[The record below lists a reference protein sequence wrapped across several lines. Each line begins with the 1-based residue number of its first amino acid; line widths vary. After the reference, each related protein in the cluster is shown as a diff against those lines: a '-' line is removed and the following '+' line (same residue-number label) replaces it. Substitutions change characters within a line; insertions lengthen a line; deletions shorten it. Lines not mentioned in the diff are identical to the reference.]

1 MADDPQQEETLRY
14 LLLVRE
20 AVTKGRVPLPTL
32 TREELGALGSL
43 EGAPWG
49 ESHELAWWRGMPDGV
64 RTEVSAA
71 AVAGLAARGLVDLDA
86 APAVE
91 RGAQTSLPASTE
103 LGVLLATRDQPIVLM
118 IAGDAAAE
126 RAGLVRLSASLVEED
141 GTACWLL
148 EVAEDEGLHRF
159 ALCSADEALGRLTAW
174 ICTPAEVDPETGSP
188 EPLVRTLDVLQPE
201 GTTRLV
207 VFGGTRGVALA
218 EADERGQIGDSAV
231 PITADELRAR
241 LDAVLG
247 GTAGVTQ
254 GA

>member
-1 MADDPQQEETLRY
+1 MADDPQEETLRS

-43 EGAPWG
+43 EGAPWA
-49 ESHELAWWRGMPDGV
+49 ESRELAWWTGLSDGV
-64 RTEVSAA
+64 RTAVSAA
-71 AVAGLAARGLVDLDA
+71 AVAGLGARGLVDLDA
-86 APAVE
+86 APPVE
-91 RGAQTSLPASTE
+91 RGARTSLPATTE
-103 LGVLLATRDQPIVLM
+103 LRVLLATRDRPTVLIV
-118 IAGDAAAE
+118 AGDAAAE
-126 RAGLVRLSASLVEED
+126 RPGLIRLSAALVEEG

-148 EVAEDEGLHRF
+148 EVAEEDGLHRF
-159 ALCSADEALGRLTAW
+159 ALCSADEALSRLAAW
-174 ICTPAEVDPETGSP
+174 MCLPAEVDPESGDP
-188 EPLVRTLDVLQPE
+188 APLVRTLDVLQPE
-201 GTTRLV
+201 GTIRYV

-231 PITADELRAR
+231 AITAGELRAR

-247 GTAGVTQ
+247 GAAGATQ